1 MPVRTRRG
9 AADAEPVAEAEAR
22 QAEEEAVV
30 SGDVDGGD
38 EDEGEDESEEGEGE
52 SEENDVEGEE
62 LSDEDDEVDSS
73 DEDIVEEGPD
83 GEEGEEEAAEDD
95 SDAEA
100 VRKSATALSIA
111 GAAVTNGTAAAAETD
126 SEDEMPLNTIGNV
139 PLEWY
144 DDFDHVGYDLE
155 GRKILRSARQD
166 ELDALIRR
174 FDDPDAS
181 RTIHDALHGVDVVLS
196 KDDVALIKRLQRRKY
211 PGANFDPYPETVP
224 FDYPDGKIHPLSNAP
239 PRKAPFLPSKDE
251 AKTVMRLVM
260 AMRSEQYQKSVANR
274 RAQDAKAKPDYQYLI
289 WDDPT
294 DEEIKHH
301 KRLPAPKLALP
312 GNAESYNPPKEYL
325 FTPEERAAWEKM
337 DPSDRPI
344 NFVPQAFSAMRR
356 VPQYEPLINER
367 FERCLDLYLCPREA
381 KTKLDIDPDSLIPQ
395 LPSPAELRPFP
406 ERLSNRF
413 LGHTGRVYSVSVSP
427 SGEWLLS
434 AAADGALCTPAC
446 PHALPRPSALAQAP
460 ALPRAMALPLAM
472 ALLRAMALPLAR
484 ALPRAMALLRAM
496 ALPREPRHGEK
507 VMRHDRCVLFEPL
520 CEALKPQLSEFCKS
534 DSLRHTPVYFPPHA
548 LHSRH
553 ALPFPHAPPLLPL
566 RHGQA
571 LGSCVRQMRAHLPA
585 GRRSPVRPVV
595 SERGHRHRCSH
606 RGCPD
611 GAALPVAPTAPRG
624 RASVGAAGVWGGDG

>member
-1 MPVRTRRG
+1 MPMRTRRG
-9 AADAEPVAEAEAR
+9 AAEAEPEAEAETR
-22 QAEEEAVV
+22 HGGQEAVV
-30 SGDVDGGD
+30 SGDVDDGG
-38 EDEGEDESEEGEGE
+38 EDEGENESEEGEEGEEDEEGDGE
-52 SEENDVEGEE
+52 SEEDVDVEGER

-73 DEDIVEEGPD
+73 DEDGAEIVE
-83 GEEGEEEAAEDD
+83 GEEGEEAAEDD
-95 SDAEA
+95 SDAEE

-111 GAAVTNGTAAAAETD
+111 GPAASNGTAADAESD

-155 GRKILRSARQD
+155 GNKIMRSARQD
-166 ELDALIRR
+166 ELDALIQR

-274 RAQDAKAKPDYQYLI
+274 RAQDAKERPDYQYLI
-289 WDDPT
+289 WDDPS
-294 DEEIKHH
+294 EEEVKHH

-325 FTPEERAAWEKM
+325 FTPEEREAWEKM

-344 NFVPQAFSAMRR
+344 NFIPQAFSAMRR
-356 VPQYEPLINER
+356 VPQYEPLIRER

-413 LGHTGRVYSVSVSP
+413 LGHAGRVYSISVSP

-434 AAADGALCTPAC
+434 AAADGALRMPPSRPA
-446 PHALPRPSALAQAP
+446 PSNVPQVK
-460 ALPRAMALPLAM
+460 
-472 ALLRAMALPLAR
+472 
-484 ALPRAMALLRAM
+484 
-496 ALPREPRHGEK
+496 EK
-507 VMRHDRCVLFEPL
+507 VMRYDRCVLFEPM
-520 CEALKPQLSEFCKS
+520 CKALKPKPSEFCKS
-534 DSLRHTPVYFPPHA
+534 DSLRAHSTGHTTRPRPYRPTV
-548 LHSRH
+548 ST
-553 ALPFPHAPPLLPL
+553 
-566 RHGQA
+566 
-571 LGSCVRQMRAHLPA
+571 RAARHLPTPPVLSPAQAPSSFGRLHPPDASAPSSSAARSGLCDGVRMETRQSLQPLWALEWCCSAPCAARSPPQSERRRYWSLA
-585 GRRSPVRPVV
+585 GRRQTARQLRDRSTRPRVV
-595 SERGHRHRCSH
+595 S
-606 RGCPD
+606 
-611 GAALPVAPTAPRG
+611 RG
-624 RASVGAAGVWGGDG
+624 RVPTSRRATRACVGK